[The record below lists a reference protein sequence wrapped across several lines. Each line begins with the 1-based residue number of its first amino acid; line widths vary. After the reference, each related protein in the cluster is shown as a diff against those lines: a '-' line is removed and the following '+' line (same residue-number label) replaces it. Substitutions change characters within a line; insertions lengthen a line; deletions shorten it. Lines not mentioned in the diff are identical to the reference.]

1 MDDRDKVIVDT
12 LLENA
17 RISRSRIAQ
26 KLQIS
31 EAAVR
36 KRIAKLEGEGAIFG
50 YRAVVD
56 HKKIGYLASLTGIDV
71 APEYLWKAID
81 RLKKKRQIRSIFLSS
96 GDHTIMI
103 EIWAKTAEELSK
115 IHKDLENID
124 GIERICPAV
133 ITERIR

>member
-1 MDDRDKVIVDT
+1 MDDRDKVIIDT

-17 RISRSRIAQ
+17 RISRIKIAR
-26 KLQIS
+26 KLHIS

-36 KRIAKLEGEGAIFG
+36 KRIARLESEGTIFG

-56 HKKIGYLASLTGIDV
+56 QKKIGYLTSITGIDV
-71 APEYLWKAID
+71 APEHLWKAVET
-81 RLKKKRQIRSIFLSS
+81 LKKKHEIKSIFLSS

-103 EIWAKTAEELSK
+103 EIWGKSADELAKL
-115 IHKDLENID
+115 HKDLESVE
-124 GIERICPAV
+124 GIERICPAI

>member
-17 RISRSRIAQ
+17 RISRSKIAR

-36 KRIAKLEGEGAIFG
+36 KRITKLENDGAIFG
-50 YRAVVD
+50 YRAVVNQ
-56 HKKIGYLASLTGIDV
+56 KKIGYLASLTGIDV
-71 APEYLWKAID
+71 APEHLWKAID
-81 RLKKKRQIRSIFLSS
+81 KLKKKRQVRSIFLSS

-103 EIWAKTAEELSK
+103 EIWAKSAGELSR
-115 IHKDLENID
+115 IHKDLENIE

>member
-1 MDDRDKVIVDT
+1 MDDRDKVIVET

-26 KLQIS
+26 KLHIS

-36 KRIAKLEGEGAIFG
+36 KRIAKLENDGAIFG
-50 YRAVVD
+50 YRAVVNQ
-56 HKKIGYLASLTGIDV
+56 KKIGYLASLTGIDV
-71 APEYLWKAID
+71 APEHLWKAID
-81 RLKKKRQIRSIFLSS
+81 KLKKKREIKSIFLSS
-96 GDHTIMI
+96 GDHMIMI
-103 EIWAKTAEELSK
+103 EIWAETAEELSK
-115 IHKDLENID
+115 IHKDLESIE

>member
-1 MDDRDKVIVDT
+1 MDDRDRVIVDT

-17 RISRSRIAQ
+17 RISRARIAQ
-26 KLQIS
+26 KLHIS

-36 KRIAKLEGEGAIFG
+36 KRIAKLESEGAIFG
-50 YRAVVD
+50 YRAVVNQ
-56 HKKIGYLASLTGIDV
+56 KKIGYLASLTGIDV
-71 APEYLWKAID
+71 TPEHLWKAID
-81 RLKKKRQIRSIFLSS
+81 ELKKKREIKSIFLSS

-103 EIWAKTAEELSK
+103 EIWAKTTEELSR
-115 IHKDLENID
+115 IHKDLESIE